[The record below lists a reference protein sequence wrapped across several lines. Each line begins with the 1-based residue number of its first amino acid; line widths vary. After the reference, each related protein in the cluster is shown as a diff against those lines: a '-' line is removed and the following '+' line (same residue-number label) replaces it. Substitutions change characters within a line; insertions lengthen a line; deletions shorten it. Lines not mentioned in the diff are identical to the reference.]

1 MNEGVCVQ
9 DCDNETPYKCQ
20 CPEGWEGK
28 SCNLKVSFFPSPDFM
43 LGSLVIITVLL
54 VLVK

>member
-1 MNEGVCVQ
+1 MNEGVCLQ

-28 SCNLKVSFFPSPDFM
+28 SCNLKVSFFSPPDFM

>member
-1 MNEGVCVQ
+1 MQ
-9 DCDNETPYKCQ
+9 DCDNEVPYKCS
-20 CPEGWEGK
+20 CPEGWEGRT
-28 SCNLKVSFFPSPDFM
+28 CNLKVSIQFVLDFM